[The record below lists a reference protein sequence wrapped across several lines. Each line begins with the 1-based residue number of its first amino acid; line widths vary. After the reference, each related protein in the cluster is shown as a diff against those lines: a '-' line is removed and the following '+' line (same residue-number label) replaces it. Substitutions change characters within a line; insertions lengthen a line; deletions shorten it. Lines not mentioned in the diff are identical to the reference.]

1 MRGLLQRSICPFVS
15 DKGCYIREEQ
25 IVTTTEAFTTT
36 EAVMKTTCEP
46 VKSNCSKSVSS
57 AKEMK
62 PTSCSGETAAIIVL
76 IVTVLVLV
84 VILFLSHNR
93 RVRSNIPC
101 LQNLGNFFID
111 CNNYCHLLM
120 KRVLIKEKTY
130 RRVRYHFH

>member
-1 MRGLLQRSICPFVS
+1 MRGLFQRSICPFVS
-15 DKGCYIREEQ
+15 DKGCYIKEEQ
-25 IVTTTEAFTTT
+25 IVTTTEALTTT

-46 VKSNCSKSVSS
+46 VKSNCSTLISAAEEGKS
-57 AKEMK
+57 
-62 PTSCSGETAAIIVL
+62 TSCSGEIAAIIVL

-111 CNNYCHLLM
+111 CNNCHLLI

-130 RRVRYHFH
+130 RRARYHFH